1 MITNNF
7 KKVITTRLS
16 SLTSSPRVQ
25 IIATDGTTKDVSIS
39 NAMLA
44 SYSETGYNG
53 VCRFAIGSGTKQ
65 ATQEDTALE
74 ERITE
79 GYTNTGTVT
88 HTDNAILIQGAI
100 TNTGTETITISE
112 YGIIQAPESTYNF
125 LITRKTLTTPVELA
139 PGKVLSLTTRLIF

>member
-1 MITNNF
+1 MITNNL

-16 SLTSSPRVQ
+16 STSTPMVQ
-25 IIATDGTTKDVSIS
+25 IIATDGTNKDVSIGK
-39 NAMLA
+39 AMLG
-44 SYSETGYNG
+44 SYSETAYNG
-53 VCRFAIGSGTKQ
+53 VCRFAIGSGTTQ
-65 ATQEDTALE
+65 ATQEDIALE

-88 HTDNAILIQGAI
+88 HTDDAILIQGAI

-112 YGIIQAPESTYNF
+112 YGIIQAPDAAYDF

-139 PGKVLSLTTRLIF
+139 PGEVLSLATRLIF

>member
-16 SLTSSPRVQ
+16 STTTPRVE
-25 IIATDGTTKDVSIS
+25 IIATDGTTKGFYVNSG
-39 NAMLA
+39 MLSA
-44 SYSETGYNG
+44 YSETADVGA
-53 VCRFAIGSGTKQ
+53 CRFAIGSGTTQ
-65 ATQEDTALE
+65 ATQEDTELE

-112 YGIIQAPESTYNF
+112 YGIIQAPASAYNF

-139 PGKVLSLTTRLIF
+139 PGEVLSLTTRLIF

>member
-16 SLTSSPRVQ
+16 ATSNPRVK
-25 IIATDGTTKDVSIS
+25 IIATDGTTKDVST
-39 NAMLA
+39 NDAMLA
-44 SYSETGYNG
+44 TYSETAFQG
-53 VCRFAIGSGTKQ
+53 VCRFAIGSGTTQ

-88 HTDNAILIQGAI
+88 NTNDAILIQGAI

-112 YGIIQAPESTYNF
+112 YGIIQAPAAAYNF

-139 PGKVLSLTTRLIF
+139 PGEVLSLTTRLIF

>member
-16 SLTSSPRVQ
+16 SATSPRVQ
-25 IIATDGTTKDVSIS
+25 IIATDGTTKDVSIN
-39 NAMLA
+39 NAMLG
-44 SYSETGYNG
+44 SYSETAYIG
-53 VCRFAIGSGTKQ
+53 VCRFAIGSGTTQ

-88 HTDNAILIQGAI
+88 HTDDAILIQGAI

-112 YGIIQAPESTYNF
+112 YGILQAPEAAYDF

-139 PGKVLSLTTRLIF
+139 PGKVLTLATRLIF

>member
-16 SLTSSPRVQ
+16 STSSPRVQ
-25 IIATDGTTKDVSIS
+25 IIATDGTTKEAAI
-39 NAMLA
+39 NYALLA
-44 SYSETGYNG
+44 SYSETGYSG
-53 VCRFAIGSGTKQ
+53 VCRFAIGSGTTQ

-88 HTDNAILIQGAI
+88 HTDDAILIEGAI

-112 YGIIQAPESTYNF
+112 YGIIQAPESTYDF

-139 PGKVLSLTTRLIF
+139 PGEVLSLATRLIF

>member
-1 MITNNF
+1 MITNNL

-16 SLTSSPRVQ
+16 STSSPNVQ
-25 IIATDGTTKDVSIS
+25 ITATDGTNKDVAVWK
-39 NAMLA
+39 AMIE
-44 SYSETGYNG
+44 SYSETGNDG
-53 VCRFAIGSGTKQ
+53 VCTFAIGSGTTQ

-112 YGIIQAPESTYNF
+112 YGIIQAPETTYNF

-139 PGKVLSLTTRLIF
+139 PGEVLTLATRLIF

>member
-1 MITNNF
+1 MITNNL

-16 SLTSSPRVQ
+16 SISSPRVQ
-25 IIATDGTTKDVSIS
+25 IIATDGTTKDVSIN

-44 SYSETGYNG
+44 TYSETSYNG
-53 VCRFAIGSGTKQ
+53 VCRFAIGSGTTQ
-65 ATQEDTALE
+65 PTQEDTALE

-88 HTDNAILIQGAI
+88 NTDDAILIQGAI

-112 YGIIQAPESTYNF
+112 YGIIQAPDATYNF

-139 PGKVLSLTTRLIF
+139 PGEVLSLTTRLIF

>member
-7 KKVITTRLS
+7 KKVITTRLTS
-16 SLTSSPRVQ
+16 TSSPTVK
-25 IIATDGTTKDVSIS
+25 IIATDGSNNDVSIWKTMIE
-39 NAMLA
+39 A
-44 SYSETGYNG
+44 YSETGNDG
-53 VCRFAIGSGTKQ
+53 VCTFAIGSGTTQ

-100 TNTGTETITISE
+100 TNTGTQTITISE
-112 YGIIQAPESTYNF
+112 YGIIQAPATTYNF

-139 PGKVLSLTTRLIF
+139 PGEVLSLATRLIF

>member
-16 SLTSSPRVQ
+16 SATSPRLQ
-25 IIATDGTTKDVSIS
+25 IIATDGTTKEVSI
-39 NAMLA
+39 NKTMLA
-44 SYSETGYNG
+44 SYSETGYEG
-53 VCRFAIGSGTKQ
+53 VCRFAIGSGTTQ

-112 YGIIQAPESTYNF
+112 YGITQNPQPEYDF

-139 PGKVLSLTTRLIF
+139 PGEVLSLTTRLIF

>member
-16 SLTSSPRVQ
+16 STSSPSVQ
-25 IIATDGTTKDVSIS
+25 IIATDGTTKSVSV
-39 NAMLA
+39 NDAMLS
-44 SYSETGYNG
+44 SYSETAYEG
-53 VCRFAIGSGTKQ
+53 VCRFAIGSGTTQ

-88 HTDNAILIQGAI
+88 HTEDAILIQGAI
-100 TNTGTETITISE
+100 TNTGAETITISE
-112 YGIIQAPESTYNF
+112 YGIIQSPESTYDF

-139 PGKVLSLTTRLIF
+139 PGEVLSLTTRLIF

>member
-7 KKVITTRLS
+7 KKVITTRLRS
-16 SLTSSPRVQ
+16 TSTPQVQ
-25 IIATDGTTKDVSIS
+25 IIATDGTTKYVSVN
-39 NAMLA
+39 NAML
-44 SYSETGYNG
+44 STYSETGYLG
-53 VCRFAIGSGTKQ
+53 ACRFAIGSGTTQ

-74 ERITE
+74 ERIME

-88 HTDNAILIQGAI
+88 NTDDTILIQGAI

-112 YGIIQAPESTYNF
+112 YGIIQAPDATYNF

-139 PGKVLSLTTRLIF
+139 PGEVLSLTTRLIF

>member
-7 KKVITTRLS
+7 KKVITTRLNS
-16 SLTSSPRVQ
+16 TGNPRVQ
-25 IIATDGTTKDVSIS
+25 IIATDGTTKELSVND
-39 NAMLA
+39 AMLS
-44 SYSETGYNG
+44 SYSETAYLG
-53 VCRFAIGSGTKQ
+53 VCRFAIGSGTTQ
-65 ATQEDTALE
+65 ATQEDTELE

-112 YGIIQAPESTYNF
+112 YGIIQAPASAYNF

-139 PGKVLSLTTRLIF
+139 PGEVLSLTTRLIF